1 MQKNKNF
8 SFLASSCIS
17 ENIKVGKEESAD
29 VNPVD
34 VEKISP
40 VKKVR
45 HRTFCFYDTTT
56 SLLLGNI
63 FNTANKNIL
72 AYNSFL
78 HPLNKSRYCALSF
91 SQEHFGARYGI
102 YGKQLKYF
110 GFVFVCLVFV
120 CYYFNELN
128 PFSID

>member
-1 MQKNKNF
+1 M
-8 SFLASSCIS
+8 
-17 ENIKVGKEESAD
+17 KEENAD
-29 VNPVD
+29 VNLVD

-45 HRTFCFYDTTT
+45 HRTFCDTTT
-56 SLLLGNI
+56 LLFLGSI
-63 FNTANKNIL
+63 FNTANDNIL

-78 HPLNKSRYCALSF
+78 HRLYKRRYCALSF
-91 SQEHFGARYGI
+91 SQGHFGARYGI

-110 GFVFVCLVFV
+110 GFVFCCLVFV